1 MVDMNKKKLTLLII
15 IIIIILGITAV
26 IWANNSLNQTVIGT
40 WTANFTTSAANPETV
55 NYITL
60 PKGTTGVQVNY
71 TNLTNTSN
79 STSYF
84 QFITLD
90 FIPEEGQT
98 IDIGNNYTDLRTVPV
113 NSTQGSLS
121 LLSNGAKSVAVLD
134 FSANGTITI
143 TAFS

>member
-1 MVDMNKKKLTLLII
+1 MNKKKLTLPII

-26 IWANNSLNQTVIGT
+26 SWAYSSLNQTVIGT

-55 NYITL
+55 NYS
-60 PKGTTGVQVNY
+60 
-71 TNLTNTSN
+71 NLTNTTN

-90 FIPEEGQT
+90 FIPVQGQT
-98 IDIGNNYTDLRTVPV
+98 IDYGNNYTDLRTVQV
-113 NSTQGSLS
+113 NSTQGSLN
-121 LLSNGAKSVAVLD
+121 LLSNGVKSVAILD
-134 FSANGTITI
+134 VSANGTITI

>member
-1 MVDMNKKKLTLLII
+1 MNKKKLTLPII

-26 IWANNSLNQTVIGT
+26 SWAYSSLNQTVIGT

-55 NYITL
+55 NYIIL

-71 TNLTNTSN
+71 SNLTNTTN

-90 FIPEEGQT
+90 FIPVQGQT
-98 IDIGNNYTDLRTVPV
+98 IDYGNNYTDLRTVQV
-113 NSTQGSLS
+113 NSTQGSLN
-121 LLSNGAKSVAVLD
+121 LLSNGVKSVAILD
-134 FSANGTITI
+134 VSANGTITI